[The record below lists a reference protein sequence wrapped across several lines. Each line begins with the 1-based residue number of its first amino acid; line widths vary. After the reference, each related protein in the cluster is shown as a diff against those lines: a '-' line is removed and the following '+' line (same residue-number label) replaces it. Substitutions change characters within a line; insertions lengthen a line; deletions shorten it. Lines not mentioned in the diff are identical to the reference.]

1 MKSILIALKI
11 NYDKLFLKRNFNFPP
26 LHAHPNFNFS
36 VEFLGGFT
44 MLKELKLPNQIEKR
58 KKTHSANQIPCNCFW
73 YKPIA

>member
-26 LHAHPNFNFS
+26 LHAPS

-58 KKTHSANQIPCNCFW
+58 KKTHSANQIPCNCF
-73 YKPIA
+73 